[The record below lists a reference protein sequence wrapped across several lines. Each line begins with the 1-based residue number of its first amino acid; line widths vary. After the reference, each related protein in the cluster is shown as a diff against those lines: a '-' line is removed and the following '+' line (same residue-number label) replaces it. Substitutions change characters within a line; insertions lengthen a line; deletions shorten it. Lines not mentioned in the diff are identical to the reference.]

1 MDLLSQKTHHYN
13 RKFYNKFS
21 YKISLSLK
29 GAGCFRVYTIQE
41 IEDML
46 INGYKGRQYYLEQL
60 LNNRDQ
66 IVDLIDFL
74 KANGLENINK
84 RVERDYID
92 FYTNDRDVYDHMSQ
106 RFLMILKHRF
116 EPRPG
121 TENEP
126 DNESTIFVSKLPHN
140 RYEYKGYL
148 RPHKMKN
155 DKEAK
160 QSYLD
165 WIDGQGD
172 KIKISQAVKKWF
184 LDTDW
189 NWDRRYIYVDSQSTL
204 LMLSMRSSEVVGK
217 VYKHRIVDK

>member
-1 MDLLSQKTHHYN
+1 MDLLSQKTRHYN

-21 YKISLSLK
+21 YKISLRIK
-29 GAGCFRVYTIQE
+29 GSGCFRVYNVDE
-41 IEDML
+41 IKNILLSNES
-46 INGYKGRQYYLEQL
+46 IGRKYYLEQL
-60 LNNRDQ
+60 INNKEE
-66 IVDLIDFL
+66 VLELLDFL
-74 KANGLENINK
+74 QTNNIENITK

-92 FYTNDRDVYDHMSQ
+92 FYTNDKDIYEKMSHH
-106 RFLMILKHRF
+106 FLSILKHRF

-121 TENEP
+121 L
-126 DNESTIFVSKLPHN
+126 DIDDESTIFVSKLPHGK
-140 RYEYKGYL
+140 YEYKVYL
-148 RPHKMKN
+148 RPHKMKG

-165 WIDGQGD
+165 WIDTQGD

-189 NWDRRYIYVDSQSTL
+189 NWDRRYIHVDTQSTL
-204 LMLSMRSSEVVGK
+204 LMLSMRGSEVVGK